1 MRETPKEPRKRL
13 DQDIEKLPKL
23 GRGSLRSAR
32 KNQLGVRQL
41 REACSGAQGTRKDMA
56 HQSPTTKKEKALEI
70 DDDLGTSTYEG
81 KPGTTRRV
89 AR

>member
-13 DQDIEKLPKL
+13 DQDIEKLPEL

-56 HQSPTTKKEKALEI
+56 HQSPATKKKKAWETEN
-70 DDDLGTSTYEG
+70 DLGTSTYEG
-81 KPGTTRRV
+81 KPGTSGRA